1 MNPLFSWP
9 SISGFSIILGI
20 IIWSYINHMLF
31 ILYSSVGL
39 LIICL
44 SMLRT
49 YAYRKDQNYNGG
61 WNGLSFI
68 VILLPFVFL
77 VVGVAA
83 AYLLYE
89 KFRP

>member
-1 MNPLFSWP
+1 
-9 SISGFSIILGI
+9 
-20 IIWSYINHMLF
+20 
-31 ILYSSVGL
+31 
-39 LIICL
+39 
-44 SMLRT
+44 MLRT